1 VAGINTH
8 GGAGL
13 LQSHGQ
19 DGDGVNPDECGQIHN
34 EPLSQSWQVN
44 TTSVTSSDIPS
55 DSVSVA
61 GINMHS
67 GGGLLQSHGHGD
79 DDITLEEH
87 EQIHIEPLSQSR
99 QVKTA
104 SVTSSDIPSEDS
116 VSVPGINMRSGGG
129 LLQSHGHGDDDITLE
144 EREQIHIEPLS
155 QSRQVKT
162 ASVTSSDI
170 PSEDSVS
177 VAGINMHS
185 GGGLLRLHGHGD
197 HNITLEK
204 HEQIHTEPLSQSW
217 QVNTVLVTL
226 SDIPS
231 EDSVSVAGINMRGG
245 ASLLQLH
252 CSDSDVIILEERE

>member
-1 VAGINTH
+1 MAGINTH

-55 DSVSVA
+55 
-61 GINMHS
+61 
-67 GGGLLQSHGHGD
+67 
-79 DDITLEEH
+79 
-87 EQIHIEPLSQSR
+87 
-99 QVKTA
+99 
-104 SVTSSDIPSEDS
+104 
-116 VSVPGINMRSGGG
+116 
-129 LLQSHGHGDDDITLE
+129 
-144 EREQIHIEPLS
+144 
-155 QSRQVKT
+155 
-162 ASVTSSDI
+162 
-170 PSEDSVS
+170 DSVS